1 MTNQDVVNVAV
12 RVANRIGVAV
22 TISGETG
29 PTEND
34 KPSSLFFK
42 QLLQLGTGEGTGNHA
57 TLIKHGIQVIF
68 DFVSMNFFSDNLS
81 GRNFL

>member
-1 MTNQDVVNVAV
+1 MIQGDLSQMTNQDVVNVAV

-57 TLIKHGIQVIF
+57 NLIKHGIHAITLITVRC
-68 DFVSMNFFSDNLS
+68 S
-81 GRNFL
+81 